1 MSFDSFSLLSPR
13 IRRMMIIHSGE
24 STQANNTQPSA
35 LLPLFLAMLAGMW
48 IQKSHNTTK
57 MATNTMIGAAPVI
70 CRYKQFLVSISTNVQ
85 NITKSMV
92 FWIIDVAKYRCLVPN
107 VSMDAAGG
115 RRPFAQVLRNSLSG
129 HPPPGSHDTWI
140 SSWQRVLPLT

>member
-35 LLPLFLAMLAGMW
+35 LRPLFLAMLAGMW

-57 MATNTMIGAAPVI
+57 MATNTMIGAASVI
-70 CRYKQFLVSISTNVQ
+70 CRYKLYLVSISTNVQ
-85 NITKSMV
+85 NNMKS
-92 FWIIDVAKYRCLVPN
+92 VALSPAVGR
-107 VSMDAAGG
+107 SR
-115 RRPFAQVLRNSLSG
+115 RRPSLALIPPARAGTSHLRG
-129 HPPPGSHDTWI
+129 HGHME
-140 SSWQRVLPLT
+140 RMLTFLVIIGK

>member
-35 LLPLFLAMLAGMW
+35 LRPLFLAMLAGMW
-48 IQKSHNTTK
+48 IQKSHNTTT
-57 MATNTMIGAAPVI
+57 MVTNTMIDAAPVI
-70 CRYKQFLVSISTNVQ
+70 CRYKQFLVGTSTNVQ

-92 FWIIDVAKYRCLVPN
+92 FWIIDVAKYR
-107 VSMDAAGG
+107 
-115 RRPFAQVLRNSLSG
+115 
-129 HPPPGSHDTWI
+129 
-140 SSWQRVLPLT
+140 

>member
-35 LLPLFLAMLAGMW
+35 LRPLFLAMLAGMW
-48 IQKSHNTTK
+48 IQKSHNTTT
-57 MATNTMIGAAPVI
+57 MVTNTMIGAAPVI

-85 NITKSMV
+85 NNMKSGV
-92 FWIIDVAKYRCLVPN
+92 I
-107 VSMDAAGG
+107 
-115 RRPFAQVLRNSLSG
+115 
-129 HPPPGSHDTWI
+129 
-140 SSWQRVLPLT
+140 

>member
-57 MATNTMIGAAPVI
+57 MATNTMIDAAPVI
-70 CRYKQFLVSISTNVQ
+70 CRYKQFLVSTSANVQ
-85 NITKSMV
+85 KNTKCVAFSPAMLPTPKNIALV
-92 FWIIDVAKYRCLVPN
+92 IIWKLKKP
-107 VSMDAAGG
+107 
-115 RRPFAQVLRNSLSG
+115 LR
-129 HPPPGSHDTWI
+129 
-140 SSWQRVLPLT
+140 